1 MSSFNGILYVVDVS
15 NEMRLL
21 FTTVVRTEREE
32 RGTAHSHRLP
42 LITTETKEKYDMSI
56 QPFKINIPQATLD
69 DLRERLAHT
78 RWPDE
83 VEEAG
88 WDYGTSLGYMKE
100 LANYWQHT
108 YDWRK
113 HEAALNTFT
122 HFKAEVDGVGIHFI
136 HERGK
141 GPNPTPLLLIH
152 GFPDSFYRYHKVIN
166 RLTDPVKYGGD
177 PSNSFDVI
185 VPSIPGT
192 GFSDRVTFSDD
203 TNADLFAK
211 LMTEVLGYGKFVSA
225 GGDHGA
231 IITQALARKHPE
243 ILIGIH
249 LTDVGYPD
257 QNTDFSQLT
266 PAEMEMAQ
274 WVQRWFMEEGIGVN
288 MIMATKPLTLA
299 YGLSDSPV
307 GLASWLIGYGSSGQ
321 HGKEELETRFSRD
334 ELLTNVMIYWVTAT
348 INSAVRAYYANAH
361 VASGGNLGKSTT
373 VPAAVAHCPYDP
385 PLPRE
390 WAARQVNLKHF
401 TEFPRGGH
409 FMAWEEPELYA
420 RDVQDFVSELR
431 G

>member
-1 MSSFNGILYVVDVS
+1 
-15 NEMRLL
+15 
-21 FTTVVRTEREE
+21 
-32 RGTAHSHRLP
+32 
-42 LITTETKEKYDMSI
+42 MSI
-56 QPFKINIPQATLD
+56 QSFKIDIPQATLD
-69 DLRERLAHT
+69 DLRERLAHI

-83 VEEAG
+83 VEGAG
-88 WDYGTSLGYMKE
+88 WDYGTPLGYMKE

-113 HEAALNTFT
+113 HEAALNTFA

-152 GFPDSFYRYHKVIN
+152 GFPDSFYRYHKVIPL
-166 RLTDPVKYGGD
+166 LTDPAKYGGD
-177 PSNSFDVI
+177 PNTSFDVI

-192 GFSDRVTFSDD
+192 GFSDRITLDD
-203 TNADLFAK
+203 DANADLFAK
-211 LMTEVLGYGKFVSA
+211 LMTQMLGYGQFVSA

-231 IITQALARKHPE
+231 IITQSLARRYPE

-257 QNTDFSQLT
+257 ENTDFSTLS

-274 WVQRWFMEEGIGVN
+274 WVQQWFMEEGIGVN
-288 MIMATKPLTLA
+288 MIMATKPQTLA
-299 YGLSDSPV
+299 YGLNDSPV
-307 GLASWLIGYGSSGQ
+307 GLAAWLIGYSSSGQ
-321 HGKEELETRFSRD
+321 KGKEEFKTRFSAD
-334 ELLTNVMIYWVTAT
+334 ELLTNVTIYWVTAT

-390 WAARQVNLKHF
+390 WAARQVNLVHF
-401 TEFPRGGH
+401 TDFPRGGH

-420 RDVQDFVSELR
+420 KDVQDFVSELSN
-431 G
+431 

>member
-1 MSSFNGILYVVDVS
+1 
-15 NEMRLL
+15 
-21 FTTVVRTEREE
+21 
-32 RGTAHSHRLP
+32 
-42 LITTETKEKYDMSI
+42 MSI
-56 QPFKINIPQATLD
+56 QPFTIDIPQATLD
-69 DLRERLAHT
+69 DLHERLART
-78 RWPDE
+78 RWPG
-83 VEEAG
+83 EAEGSG
-88 WDYGTSLGYMKE
+88 WAYGISLAYMKE
-100 LANYWQHT
+100 VADYWLHR
-108 YDWRK
+108 YDWRQ
-113 HEAALNTFT
+113 HEAALNRFAQ
-122 HFKAEVDGVGIHFI
+122 FKTEVDGVGIHFI

-141 GPNPTPLLLIH
+141 GPNPTPLLLLH
-152 GFPDSFYRYHKVIN
+152 GFPDSFYRYHKVID
-166 RLTDPVKYGGD
+166 RLTDPAKYGGD
-177 PSNSFDVI
+177 PDTSFDVI

-211 LMTEVLGYGKFVSA
+211 LMTEVLGYEQFVSA

-243 ILIGIH
+243 LLIGIH

-257 QNTDFSQLT
+257 QQTDFSQFT

-299 YGLSDSPV
+299 YGLTDSPT
-307 GLASWLIGYGSSGQ
+307 GLAAWLIGYGSSGQ
-321 HGKEELETRFSRD
+321 HGKEELETRFHRD
-334 ELLTNVMIYWVTAT
+334 ELLTNVMIYWVTQT
-348 INSAVRAYYANAH
+348 ISSAARAYYENVH
-361 VASGGNLGKSTT
+361 VASGDGIGKSEM

-390 WAARQVNLKHF
+390 WAARKVNLVRF

-420 RDVQDFVSELR
+420 KDVQEFMRELR
-431 G
+431 NA

>member
-1 MSSFNGILYVVDVS
+1 
-15 NEMRLL
+15 
-21 FTTVVRTEREE
+21 
-32 RGTAHSHRLP
+32 
-42 LITTETKEKYDMSI
+42 MSI
-56 QPFKINIPQATLD
+56 QPFTINISQATLD
-69 DLRERLAHT
+69 DLRDRLAHT

-83 VEEAG
+83 AENSG
-88 WDYGTSLGYMKE
+88 WTHGISLVYMKDVVD
-100 LANYWQHT
+100 YWLHS

-113 HEAALNTFT
+113 HEAALNTFA
-122 HFKAEVDGVGIHFI
+122 HFKADVDGVGIHFI

-141 GPNPTPLLLIH
+141 GPNPTPLLLVH
-152 GFPDSFYRYHKVIN
+152 GFPDSFYRYHKVID
-166 RLTDPVKYGGD
+166 RLTDPAKYGGD
-177 PSNSFDVI
+177 PNNSFDVI

-288 MIMATKPLTLA
+288 MIMATKPLTLS

-334 ELLTNVMIYWVTAT
+334 ELLTNVMIYWVTQT
-348 INSAVRAYYANAH
+348 INSAARAYYENMR
-361 VASGGNLGKSTT
+361 VASGGNLGKSET

-390 WAARQVNLKHF
+390 WAARYVDLVHF
-401 TEFPRGGH
+401 TEFTRGGH
-409 FMAWEEPELYA
+409 FMAWEEPELYVK
-420 RDVQDFVSELR
+420 DIQDFVSELR

>member
-1 MSSFNGILYVVDVS
+1 
-15 NEMRLL
+15 
-21 FTTVVRTEREE
+21 
-32 RGTAHSHRLP
+32 
-42 LITTETKEKYDMSI
+42 MSI
-56 QPFKINIPQATLD
+56 QSFKIAIPQATLD
-69 DLRERLAHT
+69 DLHERLART

-83 VEEAG
+83 VEGAG
-88 WDYGTSLGYMKE
+88 WDYGTPLGYMKE
-100 LANYWQHT
+100 LVDYWQNT

-113 HEAALNTFT
+113 QEAALNTFA

-141 GPNPTPLLLIH
+141 GPNSTPLLLIH
-152 GFPDSFYRYHKVIN
+152 GFPDSFYRYHKVIE
-166 RLTDPVKYGGD
+166 RLTDPAKFGGD
-177 PSNSFDVI
+177 PNISFDVI

-192 GFSDRVTFSDD
+192 GFSDRVTLDD
-203 TNADLFAK
+203 DANADLFAK
-211 LMTEVLGYGKFVSA
+211 LMTQVLGYPQFVSA

-231 IITQALARKHPE
+231 IITQSLARRYPE

-257 QNTDFSQLT
+257 ANTDFSKLS

-274 WVQRWFMEEGIGVN
+274 WVQQWFMEEGIGVN
-288 MIMATKPLTLA
+288 MIMATKPQTLA
-299 YGLSDSPV
+299 YGLNDSPV
-307 GLASWLIGYGSSGQ
+307 GLAAWLIGYSSSGQ
-321 HGKEELETRFSRD
+321 KGKEEFKTRFSAD
-334 ELLTNVMIYWVTAT
+334 ELLTNVTIYWVTAT

-390 WAARQVNLKHF
+390 WAARQVNLVHF
-401 TEFPRGGH
+401 TDFPRGGH
-409 FMAWEEPELYA
+409 FMALEEPELYA

>member
-1 MSSFNGILYVVDVS
+1 MN
-15 NEMRLL
+15 
-21 FTTVVRTEREE
+21 
-32 RGTAHSHRLP
+32 
-42 LITTETKEKYDMSI
+42 I
-56 QPFKINIPQATLD
+56 QPFTINIPQATLD
-69 DLRERLAHT
+69 DLHERLART

-83 VEEAG
+83 AEGSG
-88 WDYGTSLGYMKE
+88 WAYGISLAYMKE
-100 LANYWQHT
+100 VADYWQHR
-108 YDWRK
+108 YDWRT
-113 HEAALNTFT
+113 HEAALNRFAQ
-122 HFKAEVDGVGIHFI
+122 FKAEVDGVGIHFI

-152 GFPDSFYRYHKVIN
+152 GFPDSFYRYHKVID
-166 RLTDPVKYGGD
+166 RLTDPAKYGED
-177 PSNSFDVI
+177 PDTSFDVI

-203 TNADLFAK
+203 INADLFAR
-211 LMTEVLGYGKFVSA
+211 LMTEALSYEKFVSA

-243 ILIGIH
+243 LLIGVH

-266 PAEMEMAQ
+266 PAEIEMAQ
-274 WVQRWFMEEGIGVN
+274 WVQRWFMEEGMGVN

-299 YGLSDSPV
+299 YGLNDSPV
-307 GLASWLIGYGSSGQ
+307 GLAAWLIGYGSSGQ
-321 HGKEELETRFSRD
+321 HGKEELETRFRRD
-334 ELLTNVMIYWVTAT
+334 ELLTNVMIYWVTQT
-348 INSAVRAYYANAH
+348 IISAARAYYENMH
-361 VASGGNLGKSTT
+361 VASGGNLGRSET

-390 WAARQVNLKHF
+390 WAARQVNLVHF

-420 RDVQDFVSELR
+420 KDIQDFVRELR
-431 G
+431 S

>member
-1 MSSFNGILYVVDVS
+1 
-15 NEMRLL
+15 
-21 FTTVVRTEREE
+21 
-32 RGTAHSHRLP
+32 
-42 LITTETKEKYDMSI
+42 MSI
-56 QPFKINIPQATLD
+56 QPFTINIPQATLD
-69 DLRERLAHT
+69 DLHKRLART
-78 RWPDE
+78 LWPDE
-83 VEEAG
+83 AEGAG
-88 WDYGTSLGYMKE
+88 WAYGISLAYMKE
-100 LANYWQHT
+100 VADYWLHR
-108 YDWRK
+108 YDWRT
-113 HEAALNTFT
+113 HEAALNRFVQ
-122 HFKAEVDGVGIHFI
+122 FKAEVNGVGIHFI

-141 GPNPTPLLLIH
+141 GPNPTPLLLLH
-152 GFPDSFYRYHKVIN
+152 GFPDSFYRYHKVID
-166 RLTDPVKYGGD
+166 RLTDPAKYGGD
-177 PSNSFDVI
+177 PNTSFDVI

-203 TNADLFAK
+203 ANADLIAK
-211 LMTEVLGYGKFVSA
+211 LMTEVLGYEKFVSA

-243 ILIGIH
+243 LLIGIY

-266 PAEMEMAQ
+266 PAEIEMAQ

-299 YGLSDSPV
+299 YGLIDSPV
-307 GLASWLIGYGSSGQ
+307 GLAAWLIGYGSSGQ

-334 ELLTNVMIYWVTAT
+334 ELLTNIMIYWVTQT
-348 INSAVRAYYANAH
+348 IYSAARAYYENMH
-361 VASGGNLGKSTT
+361 VASGGNLGKSET

-390 WAARQVNLKHF
+390 WAARQVNLVHF

-420 RDVQDFVSELR
+420 KDIQDFVRELR
-431 G
+431 S

>member
-231 IITQALARKHPE
+231 VITQALARKHPE

-431 G
+431 A